1 MNRTVR
7 AGHVIRALPAWLAA
21 SMLVTSC
28 AATISGQAAKEPDA
42 PAPPVSLDT
51 GNYPTT
57 PRPPLGAAG
66 PNGAAVEAH
75 RMADAVVG
83 PWEVDPVLLQ
93 INPTTKV
100 WREPKAISTSIPEP
114 APSIASTNGFLTGF
128 STSRSATAPAGALDI
143 LQIAVMRFPTIE
155 RAAAAATGMFSKSAA
170 TESRPVP
177 VPGPPAAAAATG
189 MFSNSAATEAR
200 PVPGPGHPDA
210 SAATL
215 GLADG
220 GAAVFSYTARGVF
233 LVYTWTVGRNGNA
246 DAATGATVRALDL
259 QKPRLDAFAPTAPD
273 GFAGLPV
280 DPDGVLAKA
289 VPVPPG
295 NLTVTHGAWQPRA
308 ALHYSADPPV
318 SGALFEKARVTTV
331 ANALD
336 TLYET
341 EDAAGA
347 TTLLDGLQVETARE
361 PNLRRRQID
370 PVPGVPE
377 SHCVDNGERPPDAPK
392 TGIPRFACL
401 VAVDRYVASVS
412 AEQLDDTQQRV
423 AAQYVMLTAK

>member
-28 AATISGQAAKEPDA
+28 AATISGQAAREPDA

-177 VPGPPAAAAATG
+177 VPG
-189 MFSNSAATEAR
+189 
-200 PVPGPGHPDA
+200 HPDA

-308 ALHYSADPPV
+308 ALHYSADPLV